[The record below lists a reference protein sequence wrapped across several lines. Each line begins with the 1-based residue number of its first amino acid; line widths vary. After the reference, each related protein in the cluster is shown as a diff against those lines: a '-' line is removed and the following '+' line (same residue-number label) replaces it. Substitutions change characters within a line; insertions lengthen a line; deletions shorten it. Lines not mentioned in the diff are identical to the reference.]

1 MLNESHPIIPPI
13 RAPYDQSIYSNEF
26 EEYEDLMINLK
37 NELALKRRL
46 LYKNNDHKARENPL
60 IINELLYES
69 DHDKIIDEIKFNI
82 S

>member
-1 MLNESHPIIPPI
+1 
-13 RAPYDQSIYSNEF
+13 
-26 EEYEDLMINLK
+26 MINLK